1 MGYLYIGKRFIHS
14 VRLNVLLLINVYRLR
29 TKILE
34 GKMKKHTII
43 LAILVLGLAL
53 IAQEIQHEAVTI
65 NIEVPV
71 RVYKRNNFV
80 DNLTIMDF
88 EVFEEG
94 ILQKIEA
101 VYLIKKTN
109 IERIERPEAKENESI
124 PEVSRHF
131 LILFEITDYLPQI
144 KKALD
149 EFFLNVIVPG
159 DSLLVVTPLK
169 TYNLKDDAFA
179 ILPKDKMAEL
189 LNKKVRE
196 DVVKGNADYKS
207 LIRELK
213 SPLNSAELYMDIMRR
228 LRDYKQFDE
237 KGLLQSAEYLKGLAG
252 QKHVF
257 LFYQK
262 EGIPISRDMPILDKF
277 ELMKSVNFDEDRIR
291 EAFSDSSISVHFL
304 YITKEISSAYDLSNP
319 KAMRGKELLDQSAAI
334 FGAFEKIAQ
343 VTGGITESSANISWS
358 LNHAVKASENYYL
371 LYYSPKNYQT
381 DGKFKKIK
389 VTVKGKNY
397 RITHRAGYIA
407 D

>member
-1 MGYLYIGKRFIHS
+1 
-14 VRLNVLLLINVYRLR
+14 
-29 TKILE
+29 
-34 GKMKKHTII
+34 MKKHTII

-358 LNHAVKASENYYL
+358 LNHAVKASETYYL

>member
-1 MGYLYIGKRFIHS
+1 
-14 VRLNVLLLINVYRLR
+14 
-29 TKILE
+29 
-34 GKMKKHTII
+34 MKKHTIF
-43 LAILVLGLAL
+43 LAILVFSLT
-53 IAQEIQHEAVTI
+53 IFAQEIQQQAISI

-71 RVYKRNNFV
+71 RVYKGNNFV

-94 ILQKIEA
+94 ILQKIEV
-101 VYLIKKTN
+101 VYLIKKTT
-109 IERIERPEAKENESI
+109 IEREERPELVPEKI
-124 PEVSRHF
+124 VPEVSRHF

-189 LNKKVRE
+189 LNKKIRE
-196 DVVKGNADYKS
+196 DVVRGNADYKS
-207 LIRELK
+207 LIRELQ

-237 KGLLQSAEYLKGLAG
+237 KGLLQSAEYLKSLAG

-262 EGIPISRDMPILDKF
+262 EGIPISRDMPISDKF
-277 ELMKSVNFDEDRIR
+277 ELMKSVNFDEDKIR

-319 KAMRGKELLDQSAAI
+319 KAMRGKEILEQSASI
-334 FGAFEKIAQ
+334 FGAFKKIAQ

-358 LNHAVKASENYYL
+358 FNQAVKASENYYL
-371 LYYSPKNYQT
+371 LYYKPQNYIV
-381 DGKFKKIK
+381 DGKFKKIEIR
-389 VTVKGKNY
+389 VKGQNY
-397 RITHRAGYIA
+397 RVIHRSGYVA